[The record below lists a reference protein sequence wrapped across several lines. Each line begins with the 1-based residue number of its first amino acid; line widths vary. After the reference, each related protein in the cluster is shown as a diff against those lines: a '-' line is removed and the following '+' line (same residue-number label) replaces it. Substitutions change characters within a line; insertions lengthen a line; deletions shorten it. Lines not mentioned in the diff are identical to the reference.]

1 MILAV
6 DIGNT
11 NIVIGG
17 FKDDKLM
24 FVSRISTDKRLM
36 EDQYKVQFN
45 QILDLYGYDKSDFN
59 GAIISSVVPPL
70 MPTVK
75 TAISQLLGCS
85 VTTVS
90 PGTKTGLNIKIDN
103 PAVLGSDL
111 VCAAVGAIKHH
122 DYPCII
128 VDLGTATKF
137 SAIDKNANFIGA
149 SILPGISISLDA
161 LSENTAQLPHINFS
175 DTTVVIGKNTVESMK
190 SGIVFG
196 TASMIDGMIDRFMK
210 EMGDCSVVATGGF
223 AKSIIPYCSHDIK
236 VDDNLILLGLYE
248 IYRKSVSK

>member
-17 FKDDKLM
+17 FEQDKLK
-24 FVSRISTDKRLM
+24 FVSRISTDKKLM
-36 EDQYKVQFN
+36 KDQYKVQFN
-45 QILDLYGYDKSDFN
+45 QILQLYGHDKSEFT

-70 MPTVK
+70 LPTVK
-75 TAISQLLGCS
+75 GAVAELLKCE

-111 VCAAVGAIKHH
+111 VCAAVGAIKNYE
-122 DYPCII
+122 YPCII

-137 SAIDKNANFIGA
+137 SAIDKNASFIGA

-161 LSENTAQLPHINFS
+161 LSEKTAQLPHINFS
-175 DTTVVIGKNTVESMK
+175 DTSVVIGKNTVESMK

-196 TASMIDGMIDRFMK
+196 TASMIDGMIDRFIK
-210 EMGDCSVVATGGF
+210 EMGECSVVATGGF

-236 VDDNLILLGLYE
+236 VDEDLILLGLYE
-248 IYRKSVSK
+248 IYRKSH